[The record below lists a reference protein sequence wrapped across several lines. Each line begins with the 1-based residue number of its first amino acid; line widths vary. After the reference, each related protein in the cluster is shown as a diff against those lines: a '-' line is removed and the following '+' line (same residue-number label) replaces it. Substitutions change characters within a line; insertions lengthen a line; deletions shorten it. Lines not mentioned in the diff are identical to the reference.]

1 MNKNVKT
8 ITILKVLLKRPLI
21 IINKLLLG
29 LFRIISKPLIKKI
42 AFIVFIINLINGFIW
57 VVSGFSIYTYVAA
70 RLVMT
75 FPILTM
81 FFCYLDDFIL
91 YLCQKLG
98 ITLQPSVKDGV
109 IIDESGRKRTTKDIH
124 TEPDIQP
131 TKRLEEKIQELQRTN
146 EHLKKEKR
154 MREKQLQALYEV
166 FKKTGKVPVLK
177 HISFGLEA
185 DPDAIKQYMDASKY
199 SDNIP
204 FEYELEDDKSF
215 IQKHPWITGGIV
227 VATGFLVW
235 YLVDSES
242 FKSAGSSAAGM
253 LSLFQQ
259 NISKWLNISNSTN
272 FEDSDSNNSSNLDNL
287 EKGKSR
293 ATPNTLDEWKA
304 EQKRLFELCAHKRQ
318 AYDRAVDAQNIM
330 LDKPSEDSLKNK
342 QIFLKAREA
351 YLEYREAQNIL
362 IANEKLSLNP
372 KPYVESSSIEELNN
386 DKKGTLKDIE
396 NVEKNI
402 IYDQK
407 AYNKDNSTINFKLL
421 KVSQDT
427 LALMQKDLHEIDSKL
442 LAFETINSESN
453 QTTPK
458 ASSSQLPP
466 TDKVF
471 LKKDPMLKP
480 DYEINEEELKMIS
493 DYNYE
498 INLYNQN
505 VDSKNVW
512 LNRLIENNGE
522 YPINAVQETYQ
533 AHLRSLEFK
542 ENLLN
547 GLKNDIDNY
556 RNEQALRMSNHEPST
571 EWEGEVSPPTSDTNV
586 IQRNPSPISLQDP
599 DDTWTDT
606 RSAPLTDTDIENLAR
621 IKSKYHNTPE
631 PNVDFNGDVSSNYS
645 SNSPEGSDYSS
656 EEESDTSSSLIK
668 QNRYYPLSSLSL
680 LFLKNKFKGKDEDE
694 DEQKEIKKYFIYSSN
709 YKEFNTLNFFYEAL
723 SGSTLNELLKLRM
736 KYINSNIGVPEFLEL
751 MIIEKQVVNS
761 KDEFYSEYNLV
772 PTLKV
777 IHPYYK
783 KLLIIERDGISEDD
797 DNNLARL
804 EENGAFY
811 ILENFSYK
819 QLIYYRSLF
828 ILKGQETPSDVEY
841 IIEQYE
847 INSPNTIYY
856 YIKEN

>member
-29 LFRIISKPLIKKI
+29 LFRVISKPLIKRI
-42 AFIVFIINLINGFIW
+42 AFIFMIFNLINGVIW
-57 VVSGFSIYTYVAA
+57 VVSGFSIYAYFSA
-70 RLVMT
+70 RLVMW

-109 IIDESGRKRTTKDIH
+109 IIDDLGKKRNTQDIH
-124 TEPDIQP
+124 TEPDVQP
-131 TKRLEEKIQELQRTN
+131 TKRLEAKIQELQRTN

-185 DPDAIKQYMDASKY
+185 DPDAIKEYINSSKY

-204 FEYELEDDKSF
+204 VEYELVDDKSF

-227 VATGFLVW
+227 VATGVLVW

-242 FKSAGSSAAGM
+242 LKSAGSSAAGM

-272 FEDSDSNNSSNLDNL
+272 FEDSDNNNSTNLDNL

-304 EQKRLFELCAHKRQ
+304 EQKRLHDL
-318 AYDRAVDAQNIM
+318 YAQKKSIYN
-330 LDKPSEDSLKNK
+330 KASDSLEKITANEKVDEFKEK
-342 QIFLKAREA
+342 QALIKVRESYLDLREA
-351 YLEYREAQNIL
+351 EANL
-362 IANEKLSLNP
+362 NANEKLDLNP
-372 KPYVESSSIEELNN
+372 KPSKPSYDSLINERKWKLEEIERIQR
-386 DKKGTLKDIE
+386 TAIS
-396 NVEKNI
+396 
-402 IYDQK
+402 DQTIF
-407 AYNKDNSTINFKLL
+407 NKDNSTINLKLV
-421 KVSQDT
+421 KTSEQT
-427 LALMQKDLHEIDSKL
+427 LALVQKDLQELDSKI
-442 LAFETINSESN
+442 LAFETVNSESN

-466 TDKVF
+466 TDKLF
-471 LKKDPMLKP
+471 LKKPPMLMP
-480 DYEINEEELKMIS
+480 NYHLSDDELKMVN

-498 INLYNQN
+498 IDLYNKN
-505 VDSKNVW
+505 VDTKNIW
-512 LNRLIENNGE
+512 FNKLIENNGE
-522 YPINAVQETYQ
+522 YPINAVKETYQ

-631 PNVDFNGDVSSNYS
+631 PNVDFNGDVSSNDS

-656 EEESDTSSSLIK
+656 EEENDASSSLIK

-709 YKEFNTLNFFYEAL
+709 YKEYNTLNFFYEAL

-783 KLLIIERDGISEDD
+783 KVLIIERDGISEDD